1 MTRNSTSKNDANII
15 WFLFSFGHSLLHIA
29 NNNIHKQN
37 LFCRLLHTIF
47 TSDSILEL
55 FPLLTNLFTIHDS
68 LYVDWRK
75 TGVDRRF
82 ADIWAHLIKFRHYC
96 DLLTVGASGVF
107 PFCCELM
114 IEPLLSMQM
123 IQ

>member
-55 FPLLTNLFTIHDS
+55 FPLLTNLFTIH
-68 LYVDWRK
+68 
-75 TGVDRRF
+75 F
-82 ADIWAHLIKFRHYC
+82 MLIGEKLESIV
-96 DLLTVGASGVF
+96 DLLIFGR
-107 PFCCELM
+107 
-114 IEPLLSMQM
+114 I
-123 IQ
+123 